1 MSTIDKSNLSNLEG
15 SQENIDYRDPLINDI
30 YKELDEETKK
40 KLLKDFPLSNPDS
53 KNIHVSLLKNIAD
66 PEIQAV
72 W

>member
-1 MSTIDKSNLSNLEG
+1 MSTIEKSIISNLEG
-15 SQENIDYRDPLINDI
+15 NQDIIDYGDANINKI
-30 YKELDEETKK
+30 FNELDEETKK